1 MSAKFEVNFQSLSI
15 WSATQYGDDKAMTFY
30 NKHIINVLPFSLRDN
45 YRDKFDLILLLSSP
59 DD

>member
-1 MSAKFEVNFQSLSI
+1 MLALYLSI
-15 WSATQYGDDKAMTFY
+15 WSATQYGDDKATRARQWRF
-30 NKHIINVLPFSLRDN
+30 IINTKKYVLPFSLTDN